1 MATTTPNLGLTK
13 PATSD
18 NVDITVIN
26 RNMDIIDSAVGGGIS
41 SVSATDDTNTITV
54 PRDGTYLVSLVGQKQ
69 SAAVGAHKIL
79 LNNAFLIGAVTND
92 KEQFVNISFPLVC
105 HRNDVISFSTTVPF
119 ISNYADYMSY
129 LMIAYITPA
138 S

>member
-54 PRDGTYLVSLVGQKQ
+54 PRDGIYLVSLVGQKQ
-69 SAAVGAHKIL
+69 STAVGAHKIL

-138 S
+138 T